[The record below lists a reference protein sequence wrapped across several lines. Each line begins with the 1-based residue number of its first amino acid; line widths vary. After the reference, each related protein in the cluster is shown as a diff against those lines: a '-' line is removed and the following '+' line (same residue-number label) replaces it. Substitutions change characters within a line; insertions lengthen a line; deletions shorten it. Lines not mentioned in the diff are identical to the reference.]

1 VGFSEGRDTKTIR
14 TSCKPA
20 LEPYQFAMLQ
30 KKLVTANPNDRKIAD
45 VIAR

>member
-30 KKLVTANPNDRKIAD
+30 KKLVIANPNDRKIAD